1 MPWTRW
7 CQVNGLNIKLSTLD
21 RSGTNIA
28 AYCEPHV
35 TLVDRI
41 DTVHSMTE
49 TLAEKK
55 RWT

>member
-1 MPWTRW
+1 MLPGKQAKY
-7 CQVNGLNIKLSTLD
+7 QVINTG

-35 TLVDRI
+35 TLVVRI
-41 DTVHSMTE
+41 DTVHSMTK